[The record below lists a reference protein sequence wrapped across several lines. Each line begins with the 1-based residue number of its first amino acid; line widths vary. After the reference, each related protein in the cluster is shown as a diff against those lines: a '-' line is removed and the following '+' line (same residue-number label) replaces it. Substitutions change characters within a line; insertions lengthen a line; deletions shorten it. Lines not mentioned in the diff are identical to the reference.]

1 MRNLN
6 TVTKID
12 SSIPIES
19 SIFEESSQS
28 HEKASSVEIS
38 EEKES
43 ISDLLDM
50 VTNGKVL
57 TEDNKKANKEVLR
70 TQSLFLGQFREDE
83 RKLRL
88 SPKKKM
94 SFALGPVKQR
104 NNEHFN
110 ASKPERRCSSL
121 TDINMILRASELSP
135 IIDRIDDIRSRAGE
149 ALEYNDS
156 IQDIQDYDEDCSCQ
170 LCSCS
175 SCCEDSKCDITNSSM
190 EIHEFSNDEK
200 ATNMKTFPPKHQ
212 LTLNECR

>member
-1 MRNLN
+1 MQNLN
-6 TVTKID
+6 TATKID

-19 SIFEESSQS
+19 SLFEESSQS
-28 HEKASSVEIS
+28 HENASCVEIS

-50 VTNGKVL
+50 VKNGKVL
-57 TEDNKKANKEVLR
+57 SEDNKKANKEVLR

-83 RKLRL
+83 RKVKLFQ
-88 SPKKKM
+88 KKKI
-94 SFALGPVKQR
+94 SRALASVKQK
-104 NNEHFN
+104 NDEHFN
-110 ASKPERRCSSL
+110 PSKHVRRCSSL
-121 TDINMILRASELSP
+121 TDIHMILRASELSP
-135 IIDRIDDIRSRAGE
+135 VIDRIDDIRSRAGE

-156 IQDIQDYDEDCSCQ
+156 IQDTQDCDEDCSCQ

-200 ATNMKTFPPKHQ
+200 VTNMKIFPPKHQ